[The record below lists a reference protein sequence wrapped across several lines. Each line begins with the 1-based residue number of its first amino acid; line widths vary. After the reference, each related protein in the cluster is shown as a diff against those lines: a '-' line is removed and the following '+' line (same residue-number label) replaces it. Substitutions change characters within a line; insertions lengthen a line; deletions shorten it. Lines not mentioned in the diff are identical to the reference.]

1 MKTLSIVLI
10 CTALI
15 STQAQADIH
24 RTVWEIAPD
33 QAECISDTVY
43 HDWADQSAE
52 VHQFYLDHH
61 AAALLAVYAG
71 VKHGHYDLQ
80 TVETA
85 YGWYG
90 CDWIQTLD
98 LVQKVTYYQAT
109 MVESD
114 RGKIPLDFLRN

>member
-1 MKTLSIVLI
+1 MIKLAIIAAVTV
-10 CTALI
+10 TA
-15 STQAQADIH
+15 TVAQADIH
-24 RTVWEIAPD
+24 LTVWDIAPD

-43 HDWADQSAE
+43 HDWATETME
-52 VHQFYLDHH
+52 VQQFYLDHH

-71 VKHGHYDLQ
+71 VNSGTYDIQ

-98 LVQKVTYYQAT
+98 LVQKVVYNGAT
-109 MVESD
+109 TVLSD
-114 RGKIPLDFLRN
+114 RGAISHDFLKN